1 MGRDNTLEWEAVA
14 KLRKVRSAVTV
25 DEVNGKWR
33 VTVVDKGVVESTEF
47 SIESFAL
54 NYAAGQ
60 RKRLR
65 LDDEPEPDGR
75 STD

>member
-1 MGRDNTLEWEAVA
+1 MA

-25 DEVNGKWR
+25 DEIDGKWR
-33 VTVVDKGVVESTEF
+33 VTVVDKGILQSAEF
-47 SIESFAL
+47 AIESFAR

-65 LDDEPEPDGR
+65 LDEEPESGA
-75 STD
+75 SLE